1 MNGQCTMKILI
12 IDGSPAAAQE
22 ALVKRGGHRHG
33 ANYAASLQS
42 VVPDGAP
49 EPEFFILAAAD
60 GEQLPQ
66 GMTLADFDGIAWTGS
81 PSSAYDGSPE
91 VNAQIDLARDAY
103 HTGVPCFGS
112 CWGLQIMC
120 AALGGRVHA
129 NPNGYE
135 VGIARAITLNDEGR
149 AHKMYDGKASM
160 FDAIA
165 THYDEVA
172 ELPANAVLLAS
183 NDMSRVQA
191 IEIAD
196 GDKLFWGVQ
205 YHPEYDLRQIAA
217 ILRRRAGAMVKDG
230 FADKPEDIE
239 AMASH
244 LMQLSEDPSR
254 RDIAWKYGIGPS
266 VLDHTIHRREF
277 TNWLE
282 ACVMPKAAVRV
293 GKA

>member
-1 MNGQCTMKILI
+1 MKILI

-22 ALVKRGGHRHG
+22 ALVKRGGRKHG
-33 ANYAASLQS
+33 ANYAASLGAM
-42 VVPDGAP
+42 VPEGSAP
-49 EPEFFILAAAD
+49 PEFFILAAAD
-60 GEQLPQ
+60 GEKLPQ

-81 PSSAYDGSPE
+81 PLSAYDGSPA
-91 VNAQIDLARDAY
+91 VNAQIDLAREAY

-135 VGIARAITLNDEGR
+135 VGIARAITLNEEGR
-149 AHKMYDGKASM
+149 AHKMFEGKACV
-160 FDAIA
+160 FDALA

-172 ELPANAVLLAS
+172 ELPENAVLLAS

-191 IEIAD
+191 VEIAD
-196 GDKLFWGVQ
+196 GDKVFWGVQ

-217 ILRRRAGAMVKDG
+217 ILRRRAEPMAKDG
-230 FADKPEDIE
+230 FGTAAEIE
-239 AMASH
+239 QMASH
-244 LMQLSEDPSR
+244 LMQLHEDPTR
-254 RDIAWKYGIGPS
+254 RDIAWKYGIGAN

-277 TNWLE
+277 TNWLT
-282 ACVMPKAAVRV
+282 AHVMPRAQGKAA
-293 GKA
+293 G

>member
-1 MNGQCTMKILI
+1 MRILI

-22 ALVKRGGHRHG
+22 ALVKRGGRKHG
-33 ANYAASLQS
+33 ANYASSLGAM
-42 VVPDGAP
+42 VPEGSAP
-49 EPEFFILAAAD
+49 PEFFILAAAD
-60 GEQLPQ
+60 GEKLPQ

-81 PSSAYDGSPE
+81 PLSAYDGSPA
-91 VNAQIDLARDAY
+91 VTAQIDLAREAY

-135 VGIARAITLNDEGR
+135 VGIARTITLNDEGR
-149 AHKMYDGKASM
+149 AHKMFEGKASV
-160 FDAIA
+160 FDALA

-172 ELPANAVLLAS
+172 ELPENAVLLAS

-191 IEIAD
+191 VEIAD
-196 GDKLFWGVQ
+196 GEKVFWGVQ

-217 ILRRRAGAMVKDG
+217 ILRRRAEPMAKDG
-230 FADKPEDIE
+230 FGTAQEIE
-239 AMASH
+239 QMASD
-244 LMQLSEDPSR
+244 LMQLHEDPTR
-254 RDIAWKYGIGPS
+254 RDIAWKYGIGPN

-282 ACVMPKAAVRV
+282 THVVPRAEQKAA
-293 GKA
+293 G

>member
-1 MNGQCTMKILI
+1 MKILI

-22 ALVKRGGHRHG
+22 ALVKRGGRKHG
-33 ANYAASLQS
+33 ANYASSLGAM
-42 VVPDGAP
+42 VPEGAAT
-49 EPEFFILAAAD
+49 PEFFILAAAD
-60 GEQLPQ
+60 GEKLPQ

-81 PSSAYDGSPE
+81 PLSAYDGSPA
-91 VNAQIDLARDAY
+91 VNAQIDLAREAY

-135 VGIARAITLNDEGR
+135 VGIARTITLNDEGR
-149 AHKMYDGKASM
+149 AHKMFEGKASV
-160 FDAIA
+160 FDALA

-172 ELPANAVLLAS
+172 ELPENAVLLAS

-191 IEIAD
+191 VEIAD
-196 GDKLFWGVQ
+196 GEKVFWGVQ

-217 ILRRRAGAMVKDG
+217 ILRRRAEPMAKDG
-230 FADKPEDIE
+230 FGTAQEIE
-239 AMASH
+239 QMASD
-244 LMQLSEDPSR
+244 LMQLHEDPTR
-254 RDIAWKYGIGPS
+254 RDIAWKYGIGPN

-282 ACVMPKAAVRV
+282 THVVPRAEQKAA
-293 GKA
+293 G